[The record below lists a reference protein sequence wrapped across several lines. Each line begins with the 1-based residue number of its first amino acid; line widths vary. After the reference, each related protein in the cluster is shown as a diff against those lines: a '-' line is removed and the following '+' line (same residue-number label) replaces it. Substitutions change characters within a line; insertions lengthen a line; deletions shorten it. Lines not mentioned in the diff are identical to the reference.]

1 MSDGK
6 FTQHSRLNY
15 MTTITEQGS
24 VEISVNEKGIAT
36 IEFFHPMSNSL
47 PGKIL
52 NKLAETITEAGKND
66 TIKVIIL
73 KSKGEKAF
81 CAGASFDELISIN
94 DLETGTKFF
103 SGFANVIN
111 AARKCPKFI
120 IGRVQGKAVG
130 GGVGMASA
138 VDFCYATKN
147 AAVKLSELAVGIGPF
162 VVGPAV
168 ERKIGTSAMS
178 MLAIDATEWYSAE
191 WAKEKSLY
199 AEIFD
204 TIEDLDKAIEVL
216 ANKLALS
223 NPEAMNM
230 LKKVFWEG
238 TEHWDTLLIE
248 RAGMSGKLV
257 LSDFTRNAI
266 NSFKAK

>member
-1 MSDGK
+1 M
-6 FTQHSRLNY
+6 NA
-15 MTTITEQGS
+15 TEQGN
-24 VEISVNEKGIAT
+24 VTFEINEKGIAT
-36 IEFFHPMSNSL
+36 IEFSHPMSNSL
-47 PGKIL
+47 PGKVL
-52 NKLAETITEAGKND
+52 NKLANTITELGNKENV
-66 TIKVIIL
+66 KVIIL
-73 KSKGEKAF
+73 KSAGDRAF
-81 CAGASFDELISIN
+81 CAGASFDELISIY
-94 DLETGTKFF
+94 DMETGKVFF

-138 VDFCYATKN
+138 VDYCYATKF

-178 MLAIDATEWYSAE
+178 MLAINATEWYPAE

-204 TIEDLDKAIEVL
+204 SIEEMDAAIEAL
-216 ANKLALS
+216 AEKLALS
-223 NPEAMNM
+223 NPEAMSM

-238 TEHWDTLLIE
+238 TEHWDTLLSE
-248 RAGMSGKLV
+248 RAAMSGKLV

-266 NSFKAK
+266 NAFKKK

>member
-1 MSDGK
+1 M
-6 FTQHSRLNY
+6 NA
-15 MTTITEQGS
+15 TEQGN
-24 VEISVNEKGIAT
+24 VKFEINEKGIAT

-47 PGKIL
+47 PGKVL
-52 NKLAETITEAGKND
+52 NKLANTITELGNND
-66 TIKVIIL
+66 QVKVIIL
-73 KSKGEKAF
+73 KSEGDRAF
-81 CAGASFDELISIN
+81 CAGASFDELISI
-94 DLETGTKFF
+94 DDMETGKVFF

-138 VDFCYATKN
+138 VDYCYATKF

-178 MLAIDATEWYSAE
+178 MLAINATEWYPAE

-204 TIEDLDKAIEVL
+204 SIEEMDAAIEAL
-216 ANKLALS
+216 AEKLAQS
-223 NPEAMNM
+223 NPEAMSM

-238 TEHWDTLLIE
+238 TEHWDTLLSE
-248 RAGMSGKLV
+248 RAAMSGKLV

-266 NSFKAK
+266 NAFKKK

>member
-1 MSDGK
+1 M
-6 FTQHSRLNY
+6 NA
-15 MTTITEQGS
+15 TEQGN
-24 VEISVNEKGIAT
+24 VTFEINEKGIAT
-36 IEFFHPMSNSL
+36 IEFSHPMSNSL
-47 PGKIL
+47 PGKVL
-52 NKLAETITEAGKND
+52 NKLANTITELGNNSQV
-66 TIKVIIL
+66 KVIIL
-73 KSKGEKAF
+73 KSAGDRAF
-81 CAGASFDELISIN
+81 CAGASFDELISI
-94 DLETGTKFF
+94 DDMETGKVFF

-138 VDFCYATKN
+138 VDYCYATKF

-178 MLAIDATEWYSAE
+178 MLAINATEWYPAE

-204 TIEDLDKAIEVL
+204 SIEEMDAAIEAL
-216 ANKLALS
+216 AEKLALS
-223 NPEAMNM
+223 NPEAMSM

-238 TEHWDTLLIE
+238 TEHWDNLLSE
-248 RAGMSGKLV
+248 RAAMSGKLV

-266 NSFKAK
+266 NAFKKK

>member
-1 MSDGK
+1 M
-6 FTQHSRLNY
+6 NA
-15 MTTITEQGS
+15 TEQGN
-24 VEISVNEKGIAT
+24 VKFEINEKGIAT

-47 PGKIL
+47 PGKVL
-52 NKLAETITEAGKND
+52 NKLANTITELGNNSQV
-66 TIKVIIL
+66 KVIIL
-73 KSKGEKAF
+73 KSEGDRAF
-81 CAGASFDELISIN
+81 CAGASFDELISI
-94 DLETGTKFF
+94 DDMETGKVFF

-138 VDFCYATKN
+138 VDYCYATKF

-178 MLAIDATEWYSAE
+178 MLAINATEWYPAE

-204 TIEDLDKAIEVL
+204 SIEAMDEAIEVL
-216 ANKLALS
+216 ANKLAQS
-223 NPEAMNM
+223 NPEAMSM

-238 TEHWDTLLIE
+238 TEHWDTLLSE
-248 RAGMSGKLV
+248 RATMSGKLV

-266 NSFKAK
+266 NAFKKK